1 MSSGYAP
8 HCDKPMRVLSIFAA
22 TLAALTNLGGFA
34 APSTHAIQLANG
46 RVSFKKAPDLIS
58 ATTTYNETDVWGARY
73 YFTLSI
79 PENAGEALE
88 RVTINQR
95 QGFEEIEFKLKDTQA
110 FVGTPRHKDERLTL
124 KDVTKDPQSPTISV
138 TFDPPVKPG
147 TTVTLELRPVR
158 NPRFSGVYIFG
169 VTAFPAVENPY
180 GLYLGVGR
188 LQFYDRRP
196 DFFFR

>member
-1 MSSGYAP
+1 M
-8 HCDKPMRVLSIFAA
+8 HVLSIFSA
-22 TLAALTNLGGFA
+22 TLAALTSLWGFA
-34 APSTHAIQLANG
+34 APSTQAIQLANG

-58 ATTTYNETDVWGARY
+58 ATTTYNETNVWGARY
-73 YFTLSI
+73 YFSLSI
-79 PENAGEALE
+79 PENAGEALG

-110 FVGTPRHKDERLTL
+110 FVGTPRHKDQRLTL
-124 KDVTKDPQSPTISV
+124 KDVTKEPQSPTISV
-138 TFDPPVKPG
+138 TFEPPVKPG
-147 TTVTLELRPVR
+147 TTVTIELRPTR

-188 LQFYDRRP
+188 LQFYDGRS

>member
-1 MSSGYAP
+1 
-8 HCDKPMRVLSIFAA
+8 MRVLSIFAA
-22 TLAALTNLGGFA
+22 TLAALTSLWGFP
-34 APSTHAIQLANG
+34 APSTHAIQLANA
-46 RVSFKKAPDLIS
+46 RVSFKKPPDLIS

-79 PENAGEALE
+79 PENAGESLG

-95 QGFEEIEFKLKDTQA
+95 QGFEEIEFKLEDTQA
-110 FVGTPRHKDERLTL
+110 FVGTPRHKDQRLTL
-124 KDVTKDPQSPTISV
+124 KDVTKEPQSPTISV

-147 TTVTLELRPVR
+147 TTVTIQLRPVR

-188 LQFYDRRP
+188 LQFYDSRP
-196 DFFFR
+196 GFFFR